1 MITFNFFFKKYLFN
15 KFYFEKLNNAKIIH
29 QINYKDKSKSG
40 YKIISRLK
48 LRRSYESFIKCCNLS
63 NINKK

>member
-1 MITFNFFFKKYLFN
+1 MTTFNFFYRKYLFN
-15 KFYFEKLNNAKIIH
+15 KFYFEKFINAKIIH
-29 QINYKDKSKSG
+29 QINYKNKFTSG